1 MPEVFNVRKKHTK
14 LNTDLVKQ
22 IREDREKNN
31 TSYDNLAKK
40 YGISKSTVA
49 DIIKKRTWK
58 NV

>member
-1 MPEVFNVRKKHTK
+1 MPEVFKVRKRHTK
-14 LNTDLVKQ
+14 LNAELVKQ

-31 TSYDNLAKK
+31 ISYDNLAKN